1 MTDRFNLHGKKE
13 RRSPVALLLIDVIND
28 LEFERRRGATGA
40 GLADGPDA
48 LATLK
53 RRARQEWA
61 SRRCTSTT
69 TSGGWR
75 SDFPQP
81 LVAHCAD
88 DDVRD
93 RVHLASRQLRPDEED
108 YFVLKP
114 KRSGFFD
121 TTLHTLLQHLGAE
134 RLILTGV
141 AADVCILF
149 TAHDAHLR
157 DYRIIVPSDCVASNT
172 KRETEQ
178 ALRNMTKAT
187 KAKVVASSRV
197 DFTSLSRRSSTMKA
211 GRR

>member
-13 RRSPVALLLIDVIND
+13 RRSPVVLLLIDVIND
-28 LEFERRRGATGA
+28 MEFVGGDKLLRQARPMA
-40 GLADGPDA
+40 DA
-48 LATLK
+48 LSRL
-53 RRARQEWA
+53 RARAKAAGVPVIYVNDNFGQ
-61 SRRCTSTT
+61 
-69 TSGGWR
+69 WR
-75 SDFPQP
+75 SDFRKTIS
-81 LVAHCAD
+81 HCLD
-88 DDVRD
+88 DGVRGEPIA
-93 RVHLASRQLRPDEED
+93 RMLLPDEDD

-114 KRSGFFD
+114 KSSGFFD

-187 KAKVVASSRV
+187 KAKVVVSSRV
-197 DFTSLSRRSSTMKA
+197 DFTSLSRRSSTTKA